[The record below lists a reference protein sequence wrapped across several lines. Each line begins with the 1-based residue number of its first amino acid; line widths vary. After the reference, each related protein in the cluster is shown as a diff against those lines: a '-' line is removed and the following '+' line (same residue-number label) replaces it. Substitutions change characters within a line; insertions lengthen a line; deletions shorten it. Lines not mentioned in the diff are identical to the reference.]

1 MRGVYAH
8 AAPVH
13 TRARDCPIIMSD
25 YFIGHAIKIL
35 PSIDGRNGRCE
46 ALVVSG
52 AEWSG
57 WVGSLNKLCEA
68 GRATHPR
75 MLFITGDRDDHLD
88 DHRGQTVN
96 SPLNPEGA
104 RTRDHAT

>member
-1 MRGVYAH
+1 MYAH

-25 YFIGHAIKIL
+25 YFIGHAIKLL

-52 AEWSG
+52 AEWMGGKSEQI
-57 WVGSLNKLCEA
+57 VR
-68 GRATHPR
+68 GRP
-75 MLFITGDRDDHLD
+75 G
-88 DHRGQTVN
+88 
-96 SPLNPEGA
+96 
-104 RTRDHAT
+104 HAP